1 MFTERLDN
9 KFSQLPPSERTLA
22 AYIQA
27 NLDDIAF
34 ENGESLARKSGVSPN
49 TVSRFL
55 RRLGYAGLKSLKEE
69 LRDQVRVQSLLNPAL
84 IERVEKEV
92 SSLGEPI
99 GHEIE
104 ALVELSKLLD
114 SPRWQTILDV
124 VNGAEK
130 VFVCGFQT
138 VSGLAED
145 FANRLALVRPG
156 VEFLNLYG
164 GVIGPW
170 IDSNKERSCL
180 ILIDIAPYAEAGA
193 TFAQEC
199 VRNDTELVVFAD
211 EYGIAQHVTTP
222 HIVTMRT
229 KTGLLLESTGGLT
242 TALNFLVHGVASLR
256 KGELKERMRSYQE
269 RVNSLKLYRT

>member
-1 MFTERLDN
+1 MFSERLDTN
-9 KFSQLPPSERTLA
+9 LNELPPAERTLA

-69 LRDQVRVQSLLNPAL
+69 LRDQVRVQSLLNPTL

-92 SSLGEPI
+92 SNLGEPV
-99 GHEIE
+99 GREIE

-114 SPRWQTILDV
+114 SPRWKTILGV

-164 GVIGPW
+164 GVLGPW

-180 ILIDIAPYAEAGA
+180 ILIDIAPYAEAGI

-199 VRNDTELVVFAD
+199 VRNDAELVVFAD

-222 HIVTMRT
+222 HIVTMQT
-229 KTGLLLESTGGLT
+229 KTGLILESTGGLT

-256 KGELKERMRSYQE
+256 KGELKERMHSYQE
-269 RVNSLKLYRT
+269 RVKALKLYRT

>member
-1 MFTERLDN
+1 MFFERLN
-9 KFSQLPPSERTLA
+9 KNFSDLPPTERTLA

-55 RRLGYAGLKSLKEE
+55 RRLGYVGLKSLKEE

-92 SSLGEPI
+92 NNLGEPI
-99 GHEIE
+99 GREIE

-114 SPRWQTILDV
+114 SPRWTTILDV
-124 VNGAEK
+124 VTGAEK

-180 ILIDIAPYAEAGA
+180 ILIDIAPYAEAGI

-199 VRNDTELVVFAD
+199 LRNDADLVVFAD

-222 HIVTMRT
+222 HIVTMQT
-229 KTGLLLESTGGLT
+229 KTGLILESTGGLT

-256 KGELKERMRSYQE
+256 KGELKERMRFYQD
-269 RVNSLKLYRT
+269 RVKSLKLYRI

>member
-1 MFTERLDN
+1 MFSEKLE
-9 KFSQLPPSERTLA
+9 SQVNELPPAERTLA

-27 NLDDIAF
+27 NLDDMVF

-55 RRLGYAGLKSLKEE
+55 RRLGYTGLKSLKEE

-84 IERVEKEV
+84 IERVERPG
-92 SSLGEPI
+92 SDLGEPI
-99 GHEIE
+99 GREIE
-104 ALVELSKLLD
+104 ALMDLAKQLE
-114 SPRWQTILDV
+114 SPRWKAMLDV
-124 VNGAEK
+124 VDVAEK

-164 GVIGPW
+164 GVMGPW
-170 IDSNKERSCL
+170 LDCNKARSCL
-180 ILIDIAPYAEAGA
+180 ILIDIAPYAEAGI

-199 VRNDTELVVFAD
+199 VRRDAELVVFAD

-222 HIVTMRT
+222 HLITMQT
-229 KTGLLLESTGGLT
+229 KTGLILESTGGLT
-242 TALNFLVHGVASLR
+242 TALNFLLHGIASR
-256 KGELKERMRSYQE
+256 RRGELKQRLQTYQE
-269 RVNSLKLYRT
+269 RVRALKLYR

>member
-1 MFTERLDN
+1 MFAERLDKN
-9 KFSQLPPSERTLA
+9 FNDLPPAERTLA

-69 LRDQVRVQSLLNPAL
+69 LRDQVRVQSLLNPTL
-84 IERVEKEV
+84 IERVDREGAN
-92 SSLGEPI
+92 LGEPVSR
-99 GHEIE
+99 EIE
-104 ALVELSKLLD
+104 ALVDLSKQLD
-114 SPRWQTILDV
+114 SPRWTTILDV
-124 VNGAEK
+124 VSSAEK

-170 IDSNKERSCL
+170 LDSNKERSCL
-180 ILIDIAPYAEAGA
+180 ILIDIAPYAEAGI

-199 VRNDTELVVFAD
+199 VRNDAELVVFAD

-222 HIVTMRT
+222 HIITMQT
-229 KTGLLLESTGGLT
+229 KTGLILESTGGLT

-256 KGELKERMRSYQE
+256 KDELKDRVRAYQE
-269 RVNSLKLYRT
+269 RVKALKLYRT